1 MLTRPVNERYYA
13 ADNTVPHI
21 TDQRLWARIPLIR
34 GGAPGL
40 ALPRFQEPMMKV
52 GHGGMIPAAQDPT
65 DPSTWRVPV
74 VFT

>member
-13 ADNTVPHI
+13 AGNTVPHI
-21 TDQRLWARIPLIR
+21 TDQRMWSRPALVRA
-34 GGAPGL
+34 GAQGL
-40 ALPRFQEPMMKV
+40 ALPHRGLPMMSV

-65 DPSTWRVPV
+65 DPATWQVPV